1 MRKSF
6 KEQFIK
12 KGKTEKAK
20 IIFDLPGF
28 NPAVDSCYD
37 RFVGDYK
44 KPDTSSFIR
53 LMSTWNEQFGALE
66 LVREKNRLGR
76 GSNLG
81 SQGGN
86 LSLWGPERFFSVVGI
101 AIGIPIIRKSPKK
114 LLNNNILMF

>member
-1 MRKSF
+1 VTYKSTVYGV
-6 KEQFIK
+6 KWEIPIE
-12 KGKTEKAK
+12 KG
-20 IIFDLPGF
+20 I
-28 NPAVDSCYD
+28 DSGSTKNIC
-37 RFVGDYK
+37 
-44 KPDTSSFIR
+44 FIR

-101 AIGIPIIRKSPKK
+101 AIDIPIIRKSPKK
-114 LLNNNILMF
+114 K